1 MGVGII
7 SVGTALPSKI
17 LTNFDLEKM
26 VDTSDE
32 WIITRTGIKTR
43 YIAEDGVNPSDL
55 GAEASLKALKRA
67 NMSPNDIDLIITTSS
82 SPDMI
87 FPPTCAIIQQKIGA
101 KRAGGFDLLSAC
113 TGFVSSLITGAKF
126 IESGD
131 IKTVLIVGTE
141 TISRLVDWQDRNT
154 CVLFGDAAGA
164 VILQEV
170 GEGYGLISWNLHLD
184 GEGAHLLE
192 IPAGISRI
200 PSTHE
205 SVDKRL
211 HYIKMNGREVFK
223 FSVRV
228 IAEST
233 EEALCKANLSPKD
246 LDWLIPH
253 QANIRIIQAGAERL
267 GLPMEKVGI
276 TLDKYGNTSTASI
289 PLTLEELL
297 MNKKIKDGDL
307 IAFVGFGAGLS
318 WGTALM
324 RWKDIGNKRD

>member
-7 SVGTALPSKI
+7 SVGTAIPPKF

-32 WIITRTGIKTR
+32 WITTRTGIKKR
-43 YIAEDGVNPSDL
+43 HIAEKGVNPSDL

-67 NMSPNDIDLIITTSS
+67 NLTPEDIDLIITTSS
-82 SPDMI
+82 SPEMI
-87 FPPTCAIIQQKIGA
+87 FPPTSAIVQQKIGA

-113 TGFVSSLITGAKF
+113 TGFVSSLITGAQF
-126 IESGD
+126 IRSGD
-131 IKTVLIVGTE
+131 VKTVLIVGTE
-141 TISRLVDWQDRNT
+141 VLSRLVDWEDRNT

-164 VILQEV
+164 VILQEM

-184 GEGAHLLE
+184 GEGAGLLE
-192 IPAGISRI
+192 IPAGGAGI
-200 PSTHE
+200 PATHE
-205 SVDKRL
+205 TVNKRL
-211 HYIKMNGREVFK
+211 HYIKMNGKEVFK

-233 EEALCKANLSPKD
+233 EEALNKANLTTKD

-253 QANIRIIQAGAERL
+253 QANIRIIQAGAEKL
-267 GLPMEKVGI
+267 GLPLEKVGI
-276 TLDKYGNTSTASI
+276 TIDKYGNTSTASI

-297 MNKKIKDGDL
+297 INKKIKDKDL
-307 IAFVGFGAGLS
+307 IAFMGFGAGLS
-318 WGTALM
+318 WGTAIM
-324 RWKDIGNKRD
+324 RWKEVKIID

>member
-7 SVGTALPSKI
+7 SIGTAIPSKV

-32 WIITRTGIKTR
+32 WITTRTGIKKR
-43 YIAEDGVNPSDL
+43 HIAEEGINPSDL

-67 NMSPNDIDLIITTSS
+67 NLSPDDIDLIITTSS

-87 FPPTCAIIQQKIGA
+87 FPPTSAIIQQKIGA

-113 TGFVSSLITGAKF
+113 TGFVSSLITGAQF
-126 IESGD
+126 IKSGD
-131 IKTVLIVGTE
+131 VKTVLIVGTE
-141 TISRLVDWQDRNT
+141 TLSRLVDWEDRNT

-184 GEGAHLLE
+184 GEGASLLE
-192 IPAGISRI
+192 IPAGISRF
-200 PSTHE
+200 PATHE
-205 SVDKRL
+205 TIDKKL

-223 FSVRV
+223 FSVKV

-233 EEALCKANLSPKD
+233 EEALSKANLSPKD

-253 QANIRIIQAGAERL
+253 QANIRIIQAGAEKL
-267 GLPMEKVGI
+267 GLPLEKVGI
-276 TLDKYGNTSTASI
+276 TIDKYGNTSTASI

-297 MNKKIKDGDL
+297 INKKIKDKDL
-307 IAFVGFGAGLS
+307 IAFVGFGAGFS
-318 WGTALM
+318 WGTAIM
-324 RWKDIGNKRD
+324 RWKEVKNID